1 MSNINT
7 LSMRLNNTNRIGD
20 LSFNMFLIEIQL
32 LNNLPMIITAEQ
44 FPEESSADIGHQGM

>member
-1 MSNINT
+1 
-7 LSMRLNNTNRIGD
+7 MRLNNTNRIGD